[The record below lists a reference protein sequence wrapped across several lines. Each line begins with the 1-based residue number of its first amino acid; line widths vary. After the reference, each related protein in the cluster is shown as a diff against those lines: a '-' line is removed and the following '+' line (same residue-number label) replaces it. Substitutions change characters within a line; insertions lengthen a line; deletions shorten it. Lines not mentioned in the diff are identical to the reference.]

1 MGEIIEIKAREILD
15 SRGNP
20 TVEAEVI
27 LDSGVFGRAAVPSG
41 ASTGTHEALEL
52 RDKEDKRYKGKG
64 VLRAVQNI
72 NEIIAPELIGL
83 ESTEQAEIDRLLIEL
98 DGTETKSRLGA
109 NAILAVS
116 MAVAQASAAEA
127 GLPLYA
133 YLGGVG
139 ARVLPVPFMNVLNG
153 GVHADNPLDIQEFM
167 IVPCGVG
174 SFAEALRAGVET
186 YHTLKSVLQGKGLSV
201 SVGDEGGFAPQ
212 LRDSREALE
221 LLTTAIEEAGYRPG
235 EDILLALD
243 VAASELFHSGKYRL
257 EGRELSSEE
266 MIRFYEGLLRD
277 FPIVSIE
284 DPLAEEDWEGW
295 AALYGELGE
304 RVQIVG
310 DDLFVT
316 NVKRIREGI
325 EKRVANAVLI
335 KLNQIGTVSETLQ
348 AIELAH
354 RTGWRTIISHRSGET
369 EDTFIADLAVAV
381 NAGQIKTGA
390 PCRSE
395 RVAKYNQLLRI
406 EEELGASALFPGC
419 RLYRK

>member
-1 MGEIIEIKAREILD
+1 
-15 SRGNP
+15 
-20 TVEAEVI
+20 
-27 LDSGVFGRAAVPSG
+27 
-41 ASTGTHEALEL
+41 
-52 RDKEDKRYKGKG
+52 
-64 VLRAVQNI
+64 
-72 NEIIAPELIGL
+72 
-83 ESTEQAEIDRLLIEL
+83 
-98 DGTETKSRLGA
+98 
-109 NAILAVS
+109 
-116 MAVAQASAAEA
+116 
-127 GLPLYA
+127 
-133 YLGGVG
+133 
-139 ARVLPVPFMNVLNG
+139 MNVLNG

-167 IVPCGVG
+167 IVPCGLG

-186 YHTLKSVLQGKGLSV
+186 YHSLKSVLKGKGLSV

-212 LRDSREALE
+212 LRNSREALE
-221 LLTTAIEEAGYRPG
+221 LLMTAVEETGYRPG

-243 VAASELFHSGKYRL
+243 VAASELFNSGKYKL

-295 AALYGELGE
+295 AALCGELGE

-325 EKRVANAVLI
+325 EKQVANAVLI

-354 RTGWRTIISHRSGET
+354 RTGWQTIISHRSGET